1 MKISARSKVML
12 AIAALALI
20 ISIFVPLW
28 NIYLDAPQYPE
39 GLKLQIYANK
49 IGGNVDII
57 NGLNHY
63 IGMKTL
69 HTDDFIEFKIL
80 PYIIGF
86 FALLFIIVALV
97 GKRSLLNISL
107 ILFALFG
114 VVSMVDFWRW
124 LYDYGHNLDPN
135 AAIKVPG
142 MVYQPPLIGF
152 KQLLNFG
159 AFSIPTTGG
168 WMFISA
174 GALVLL
180 AVVLE
185 NNLLSKFKKSS
196 TTASVIIIACSLFL
210 TSCNNNHPEPIALH
224 KDACSFC
231 KMSIS
236 DGRFAAEI
244 ITKKGRVYKFDDI
257 SCMNGYVATQDKN
270 TIAKYY
276 VGNALKENELIDAT
290 QAWYIHNENIKSP
303 MGGNTYAFL
312 TKEDAEKKTTEF
324 ASQIKNWSEISTFY
338 TNEMKHEEQHP
349 N

>member
-39 GLKLQIYANK
+39 GLVLQIYANK

-69 HTDDFIEFKIL
+69 HTEDFIEFKLL
-80 PYIIGF
+80 PYLIGF

-97 GKRSLLNISL
+97 GKRILLNLSL

-142 MVYQPPLIGF
+142 MVYQPPLLGF

-174 GALVLL
+174 GVLVLI
-180 AVVLE
+180 AVILE
-185 NNLLSKFKKSS
+185 NKFFSKFKKSS
-196 TTASVIIIACSLFL
+196 ASLSVVIILSSLLF
-210 TSCNNNHPEPIALH
+210 TSCSNNKPEPIALN

-236 DGRFAAEI
+236 DGRFATEI
-244 ITKKGRVYKFDDI
+244 VTKKGRVYKFDDV
-257 SCMNGYVATQDKN
+257 SCMNGYISTQDKN
-270 TIAKYY
+270 NIAKYY

-303 MGGNTYAFL
+303 MGGNTLAFL
-312 TKEDAEKKTTEF
+312 SKEDAEKKSAEY
-324 ASQIKNWSEISTFY
+324 ASPVKIWTEISTFY
-338 TNEMKHEEQHP
+338 TNEMKHEGQHLY
-349 N
+349 